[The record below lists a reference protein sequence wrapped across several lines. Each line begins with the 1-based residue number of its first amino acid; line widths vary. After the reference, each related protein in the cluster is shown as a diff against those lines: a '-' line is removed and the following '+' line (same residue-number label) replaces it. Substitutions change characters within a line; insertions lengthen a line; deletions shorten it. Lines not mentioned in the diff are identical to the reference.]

1 MYLHI
6 GKDVIIKN
14 DTIIGIF
21 DLEYIKNTQEYKK
34 MYDELNEKGNIINIA
49 DDSKK
54 TFILVEESGVRKAY
68 ITNISSSTIGKRKN
82 IIMMLSKFKY

>member
-34 MYDELNEKGNIINIA
+34 MYDELKEKGLIINIA

-54 TFILVEESGVRKAY
+54 TFILVEENGIRKGY

-82 IIMMLSKFKY
+82 IIF

>member
-34 MYDELNEKGNIINIA
+34 MYDELKEKGNIINIA

-54 TFILVEESGVRKAY
+54 TFILVEENEVRKGY

-82 IIMMLSKFKY
+82 IIF